1 MADPYGPPS
10 PGSGQGGEDGGDGIG
25 AWLAAIPGA
34 VSSIFGGGGQAQPA
48 ASYGSLFA
56 LSPQQQALQHMMQR
70 RAMMGNVGDTG
81 FASALKQGK
90 SSLQNLMA
98 RQGISA
104 DSGVGMGAMSN
115 MIAQASAADAQNR
128 HGRMMDL
135 ANLSPAFAQASD
147 KTGRHNMWQT
157 DPTGAF
163 NLRPFKGQPAGY
175 MFDRLG

>member
-1 MADPYGPPS
+1 MAGPILAA
-10 PGSGQGGEDGGDGIG
+10 GAMGLGQGLMGM
-25 AWLAAIPGA
+25 L
-34 VSSIFGGGGQAQPA
+34 GGGQAQPD

-56 LSPQQQALQHMMQR
+56 LSPQQQALQHQMQN

-81 FASALKQGK
+81 FASMLKQGK

-135 ANLSPAFAQASD
+135 ASLAPAFAQASD
-147 KTGRHNMWQT
+147 KTGRHNLWQT
-157 DPTGAF
+157 DPTG
-163 NLRPFKGQPAGY
+163 QY
-175 MFDRLG
+175 RLGPQMFGDKTQAYMVGRLT